1 MSPTAQERADHFS
14 KMLMQYETLYVGVV
28 AEDPLV
34 CYAATLRKIEVET
47 GDATQLCVVA
57 SKIIKEM
64 VVLFY
69 LFAPYRDR
77 EMISQLLTMQRANI
91 AQLQHAN
98 RD

>member
-1 MSPTAQERADHFS
+1 
-14 KMLMQYETLYVGVV
+14 
-28 AEDPLV
+28 
-34 CYAATLRKIEVET
+34 VET

-57 SKIIKEM
+57 STIIKEM
-64 VVLFY
+64 VGLFY